1 MSETKS
7 NSNEEIRQLVLEEV
21 EAAILPL
28 KKTVAGL
35 ETQLAG
41 MKKSDGGTKKKKEF
55 RLKAN
60 EILKL
65 RKKWKLNR
73 KTFGGLFRVSG
84 EEVRDWE
91 HGKNSP
97 VPKTA
102 ELIVHISYMS
112 KKERN
117 ALLKAIAADAAA
129 ASSQTE
135 TTTTP
140 NPA

>member
-41 MKKSDGGTKKKKEF
+41 MKKTDGGTKKKKEF
-55 RLKAN
+55 RLKPN

-73 KTFGGLFRVSG
+73 KTFGGLFRVPG

-91 HGKNSP
+91 RGKHSP
-97 VPKTA
+97 APKTV

-117 ALLKAIAADAAA
+117 ALLQAIAADAAA
-129 ASSQTE
+129 ASSQSE
-135 TTTTP
+135 TTTP